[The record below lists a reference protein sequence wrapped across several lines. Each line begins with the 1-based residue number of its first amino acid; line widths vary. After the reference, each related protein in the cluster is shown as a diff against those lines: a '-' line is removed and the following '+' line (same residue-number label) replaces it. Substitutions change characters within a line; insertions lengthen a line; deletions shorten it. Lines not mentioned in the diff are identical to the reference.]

1 MEGNELAQQLDGVLK
16 EMKLGVDR
24 DYKLKEVFINQEQEE
39 LSDVKTT
46 IAKLEEMVESFKPK
60 IKGIQERGNE

>member
-1 MEGNELAQQLDGVLK
+1 
-16 EMKLGVDR
+16 MKLGVDR